1 MKIVITLLIVFLIT
15 FLLIFAFIF
24 RSNKQESEEEKT
36 SCFMVIF
43 VSFLF
48 SLVITGTIGLI
59 LFAIFGSTSL
69 VNSLFSLHISTNQ
82 LVVVT
87 IAFFIYLFT
96 LDNLLEWIVKW
107 IISKNLFYTSLLAF
121 LRIGIFYAIANLV
134 GLTQNVSITI
144 AAGVAF
150 ILLFIEVSY
159 EWRQKSKME
168 IRGGSS

>member
-36 SCFMVIF
+36 SGFMVIF
-43 VSFLF
+43 VSILF

-107 IISKNLFYTSLLAF
+107 IIGKNLFYTSLLAF

-159 EWRQKSKME
+159 EWRKKSKME
-168 IRGGSS
+168 IGGSSS

>member
-36 SCFMVIF
+36 SGFMVIF

-134 GLTQNVSITI
+134 GLTQSVSITI

-168 IRGGSS
+168 MRGGSS